1 MDVHASHDIAAEP
14 VSLTSRWFI
23 RPGCEAEALAAVADA
38 AEKIR
43 ASEPDT
49 LIYLAHMPHAG
60 DDSLQSLPPSQPG
73 LLLFFE
79 MYRDPQAFLQH
90 VNGPIFTA
98 FVRDHGHLFV
108 PDARGAP
115 YTTVEFLAR
124 HAGFIRASTAM
135 QPAEDIVAPANR
147 SPAVM
152 FEIISNDQARAQAF
166 YSTVFGWQ
174 YDAGT
179 GGFAYVHFPLQ
190 AQPLLGGIGQAS
202 DVPGFEPGHSFY
214 LRVDSLEATIAAAEA
229 AGGSLHMPIAEVDGY
244 RFAMIQDLDG
254 NPIGLIEPFTR

>member
-1 MDVHASHDIAAEP
+1 MHGSHGIAAEP

-23 RPGCEAEALAAVADA
+23 RPGCEADALAAVAEA
-38 AEKIR
+38 AEKVR
-43 ASEPDT
+43 TGEPGT
-49 LIYLAHMPHAG
+49 LIYLAHTPHVG
-60 DDSLQSLPPSQPG
+60 DDGLQSLPPSQPG

-124 HAGFIRASTAM
+124 RAGFVRAATQTAD
-135 QPAEDIVAPANR
+135 DIVLPANR

-152 FEIISNDQARAQAF
+152 FEIISDDQARAQAF

-174 YDAGT
+174 YDTGT

-190 AQPLLGGIGQAS
+190 VQPLLGGIGQAS
-202 DVPGFEPGHSFY
+202 AEPGFEPGHNFY

-229 AGGSLHMPIAEVDGY
+229 AGGSLYMPIAAVDGY

-254 NPIGLIEPFTR
+254 NPIGLIEPFSIQAC